1 MTEEGE
7 TIRNGI
13 NGAANIHSF
22 NSYSRTQIDGPQKL
36 SNVNDLLDGASLVHR
51 LPSPNQQQQVTN
63 GPALGGRLQFFKG
76 N

>member
-1 MTEEGE
+1 MTDEGE

-13 NGAANIHSF
+13 NGAVNVHSF
-22 NSYSRTQIDGPQKL
+22 NNYSRTQIDGLQKL
-36 SNVNDLLDGASLVHR
+36 SNANDLLDGTSVHR

-63 GPALGGRLQFFKG
+63 GPGLGGRLQFFKG